1 MTTDLWMRI
10 RRLFARRTPTRKLE
24 HIVAGYRA
32 GVPPKNAVFAYN
44 RERLDLMRGW
54 VPDNPE
60 ADASGIHHRRIS
72 RHAAHRRVRAK

>member
-1 MTTDLWMRI
+1 MTTDLWARI

-32 GVPPKNAVFAYN
+32 GVPPKNPVFAYN

-60 ADASGIHHRRIS
+60 GDAGGMHHRRIT
-72 RHAAHRRVRAK
+72 RHAAHRRTRAR